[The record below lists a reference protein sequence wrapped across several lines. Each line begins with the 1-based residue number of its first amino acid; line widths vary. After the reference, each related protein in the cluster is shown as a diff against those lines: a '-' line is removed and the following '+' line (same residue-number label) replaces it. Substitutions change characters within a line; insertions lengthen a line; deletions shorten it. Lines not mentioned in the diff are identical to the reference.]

1 MADTT
6 SQPGAREG
14 GDSRRTFTIG
24 ELAKE
29 FGVTTRAIRFYENQ
43 GLLNPTREGQRR
55 IYSRR
60 DRTRLKLILR
70 GRRIGMTLAEIQEV
84 FDLYDSSANGET
96 RQLERYLRILEQ
108 KRDAL
113 LRQRQDIDDALR
125 ELEDSADNCR
135 AVLARK
141 GEVPPG
147 EAAE

>member
-1 MADTT
+1 MTGRREPDRQRETADK
-6 SQPGAREG
+6 G
-14 GDSRRTFTIG
+14 RTYTIS

-43 GLLNPTREGQRR
+43 GLLTPRREGQRR

-60 DRTRLKLILR
+60 DRTRLKLTLR

-96 RQLERYLRILEQ
+96 RQLERYLRILEE
-108 KRDAL
+108 KREAL
-113 LRQRQDIDDALR
+113 LRQRQDLDDALH
-125 ELEDSADNCR
+125 ELEKSAASCR
-135 AVLARK
+135 TRLAQK
-141 GEVPPG
+141 QDAPG